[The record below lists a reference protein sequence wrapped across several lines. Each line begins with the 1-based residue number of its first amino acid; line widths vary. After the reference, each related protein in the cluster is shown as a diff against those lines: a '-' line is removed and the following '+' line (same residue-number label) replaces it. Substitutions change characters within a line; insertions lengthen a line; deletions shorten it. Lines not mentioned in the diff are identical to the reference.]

1 MNQVAL
7 KYGVPIYYVD
17 ASVSPDHD
25 DYITL
30 TNDFGDILKTD
41 EETGEKEMYVPMVV
55 GIKDGKV
62 VGSHT
67 ALVDSFEIKDETS
80 QMNDKQKKELQ
91 DIYTDIILKV
101 ADE

>member
-1 MNQVAL
+1 
-7 KYGVPIYYVD
+7 
-17 ASVSPDHD
+17 
-25 DYITL
+25 
-30 TNDFGDILKTD
+30 
-41 EETGEKEMYVPMVV
+41 MYVPMVV

-101 ADE
+101 AHEQKNNNYFHVRISFMWVYFKCIRER